1 MKTNEILDIIVEE
14 VSLSQEQIS
23 RITIKL
29 NALLVKDI
37 QKDIDNSWKNNPDRS
52 GGWFSPDEYNT
63 ENW

>member
-1 MKTNEILDIIVEE
+1 MKTNEILDVIAEE

-52 GGWFSPDEYNT
+52 EGWFSPDEYNT